1 MEDKIQHFIHEHP
14 LILEEVDPGECLVCR
29 NKVPL
34 CSRAYSCRDN
44 FCFPSYNIHIPC
56 AKLQR
61 EIVHPFH
68 PKHSLTFQ
76 MTSPNAASP
85 SSSVVSFKCD
95 ACGPIP
101 RSSNYYHCSDCEFN
115 LDPCCA
121 LLKPTKTRNVQDRQI
136 QSQIQ
141 SLLRHPHPL
150 IICENKK
157 ILNFPCSAC
166 RQPINGS
173 WICVCLE
180 CNCLLD
186 ESCAQW
192 PSQIDH
198 PLHPQ
203 HPLTLLVHHHFD
215 SASNRCSACG
225 KVLVG
230 FTFHCSDCNFSLDP
244 CCASLIPLRL
254 SLPLPSQNSQGRARG
269 REEKEEFPIQQL
281 SHRHPLIPCEM
292 TKKGYTI
299 TCDACQLLFEEDSS
313 VVYVCLEC
321 KFLLHKSCADLPL
334 KVKHSF
340 CHQQHTLTLI
350 EYSIRQSEDP
360 FVKEKPYIRPI
371 RSGKAHEFKGE
382 LKCHACNKFASGF
395 SYVCRNPKCGIFFD
409 IRCPVSKP
417 WFIKS
422 EIHQHPLP
430 FFNDR
435 ESSLHC
441 TVCHGGID
449 ITPFFRCVECEFN
462 LHPYCV
468 PKLPP
473 TANDKIHRHS
483 LTLTNSPITDYPDE
497 HNHSEFFCDNCEEMR
512 YLEEP
517 TYYCK
522 ECHYVV
528 HVHCLLPEIFP
539 MLGAY
544 KFGETKLDMSASKAL
559 MIEETVEEE
568 EGVDMVTSSSRKGF
582 PSVSTNNEITA
593 RGVSLMLASKKM
605 EGARVDVDPFLIE
618 LDKEIFELRSKAEW
632 LAETL
637 KATKR
642 RIKQVEEGSAEHVA
656 SPWTNSEDSE

>member
-1 MEDKIQHFIHEHP
+1 MEDKIQQRETERDPEMEDKIQHFIHEHP
-14 LILEEVDPGECLVCR
+14 LIFHKLNPDDCLVCR
-29 NKVPL
+29 NKNHL
-34 CSRAYSCRDN
+34 RSGGYSCRER
-44 FCFPSYNIHIPC
+44 FCFPLYNIHVRC

-61 EIVHPFH
+61 EMVHPFH

-76 MTSPNAASP
+76 MTSPNAASSSSS

-101 RSSNYYHCSDCEFN
+101 RSSNYFHCSDCGFN

-121 LLKPTKTRNVQDRQI
+121 LLKHTETRNVQD
-136 QSQIQ
+136 SQIQ
-141 SLLRHPHPL
+141 
-150 IICENKK
+150 
-157 ILNFPCSAC
+157 

-230 FTFHCSDCNFSLDP
+230 FSFHCSDCNFSLDP
-244 CCASLIPLRL
+244 CCASLIPL
-254 SLPLPSQNSQGRARG
+254 PSQNSQGRARG
-269 REEKEEFPIQQL
+269 REEEEEEEEFQIQQL

-299 TCDACQLLFEEDSS
+299 TCDACQLLFEENSS
-313 VVYVCLEC
+313 VVYVCLKC

-340 CHQQHTLTLI
+340 CHQQHALTLI
-350 EYSIRQSEDP
+350 EYSIRQSEDL

-371 RSGKAHEFKGE
+371 SSGKAHEFKGE
-382 LKCHACNKFASGF
+382 LECHACTKFDSGF
-395 SYVCRNPKCGIFFD
+395 AYVCRNPKCGIFFD

-422 EIHQHPLP
+422 EIHHHPLP

-435 ESSLHC
+435 PRWLYC
-441 TVCHGGID
+441 TVCNRI
-449 ITPFFRCVECEFN
+449 INFTPFFRCVECEFN
-462 LHPYCV
+462 LHPCCV

-473 TANDKIHRHS
+473 TAKDEHHRHP
-483 LTLTNSPITDYPDE
+483 LTLTNSPITDNPYE
-497 HNHSEFFCDNCEEMR
+497 NVLFEFYCDACEER
-512 YLEEP
+512 RHLYEP
-517 TYYCK
+517 TYYCE
-522 ECHYVV
+522 ECHYVA

-539 MLGAY
+539 VLGAY
-544 KFGETKLDMSASKAL
+544 KFGETKLDMSTSSKAL
-559 MIEETVEEE
+559 TIEEMVEEE
-568 EGVDMVTSSSRKGF
+568 EGVDEQEVAMATSSSRMAF
-582 PSVSTNNEITA
+582 PSVSTDNSSMV
-593 RGVSLMLASKKM
+593 VSQKM
-605 EGARVDVDPFLIE
+605 QGARVDEDSFLIE
-618 LDKEIFELRSKAEW
+618 LDKEIVELRLKAEW
-632 LAETL
+632 LAKKL

-642 RIKQVEEGSAEHVA
+642 RKKQVEEGSAEHVA
-656 SPWTNSEDSE
+656 SPLPNYEDSE

>member
-1 MEDKIQHFIHEHP
+1 M
-14 LILEEVDPGECLVCR
+14 
-29 NKVPL
+29 
-34 CSRAYSCRDN
+34 
-44 FCFPSYNIHIPC
+44 
-56 AKLQR
+56 
-61 EIVHPFH
+61 VHPFH

-76 MTSPNAASP
+76 MTSSNDAS

-101 RSSNYYHCSDCEFN
+101 RSSNYFHCSDCGFN

-121 LLKPTKTRNVQDRQI
+121 LLKHTETRNVQDRQI
-136 QSQIQ
+136 QTQIQ

-150 IICENKK
+150 
-157 ILNFPCSAC
+157 
-166 RQPINGS
+166 QPINGS

-244 CCASLIPLRL
+244 CCASLIPL
-254 SLPLPSQNSQGRARG
+254 PSQNSQGRAID
-269 REEKEEFPIQQL
+269 REAEEEEFQIQQL

-292 TKKGYTI
+292 TIKGYTI
-299 TCDACQLLFEEDSS
+299 TCDACRLHFEEDSS

-340 CHQQHTLTLI
+340 CHPQHALTLI
-350 EYSIRQSEDP
+350 EYSIRRSEDP
-360 FVKEKPYIRPI
+360 FVKEKPYVRPI
-371 RSGKAHEFKGE
+371 SSGKAHEFKGE
-382 LKCHACNKFASGF
+382 LQCHA
-395 SYVCRNPKCGIFFD
+395 
-409 IRCPVSKP
+409 CPVSKP
-417 WFIKS
+417 WFIKP
-422 EIHQHPLP
+422 EIHHHPLP

-435 ESSLHC
+435 PSLLYC
-441 TVCHGGID
+441 TVCNIIIN

-473 TANDKIHRHS
+473 TAKDKIHRHP
-483 LTLTNSPITDYPDE
+483 LTLTNSPIRDYPDE
-497 HNHSEFFCDNCEEMR
+497 HEHSVLGLLVMGMLIQSAQTNMASEFYCDTCEEMR

-517 TYYCK
+517 TYYCE
-522 ECHYVV
+522 ECHYVA

-544 KFGETKLDMSASKAL
+544 KFGETKLDMSTNSKVLA
-559 MIEETVEEE
+559 IEEMVEEE
-568 EGVDMVTSSSRKGF
+568 EGVDEQEVDMATSSSRKAF
-582 PSVSTNNEITA
+582 PSVSTDNSSM
-593 RGVSLMLASKKM
+593 VASKKM
-605 EGARVDVDPFLIE
+605 QGARVDGDSFLVE
-618 LDKEIFELRSKAEW
+618 LDKEIVELRSKAEW
-632 LAETL
+632 LAEKL

-642 RIKQVEEGSAEHVA
+642 RVKQVEEGSVEHVA
-656 SPWTNSEDSE
+656 CPLSNSEDSE

>member
-1 MEDKIQHFIHEHP
+1 MEDKIQQRETERDPEMEDEIQHFIHEHP
-14 LILEEVDPGECLVCR
+14 LIFHEVDPGECLVCR
-29 NKVPL
+29 NEIPL
-34 CSRAYSCRDN
+34 WSCAYSCREH
-44 FCFPSYNIHIPC
+44 FCFPSYNIHIRC

-61 EIVHPFH
+61 EMVHPFH

-76 MTSPNAASP
+76 MTSSNDVS

-101 RSSNYYHCSDCEFN
+101 RSSNYFHCSDCGFN

-121 LLKPTKTRNVQDRQI
+121 LLKHTETRNVQDRQI
-136 QSQIQ
+136 QTQIQ

-150 IICENKK
+150 IICENKT
-157 ILNFPCSAC
+157 IFNFPCSAC

-244 CCASLIPLRL
+244 CCASLIPL
-254 SLPLPSQNSQGRARG
+254 PSQNSQGRARG
-269 REEKEEFPIQQL
+269 REEEEEFQIQQL
-281 SHRHPLIPCEM
+281 SHPHPLIPCEM
-292 TKKGYTI
+292 TKKGYAI

-340 CHQQHTLTLI
+340 CHQQHALTLLP
-350 EYSIRQSEDP
+350 YSIRQSEDP
-360 FVKEKPYIRPI
+360 FVKEKPYTSSIS
-371 RSGKAHEFKGE
+371 SGKAHEFKGKLE
-382 LKCHACNKFASGF
+382 CHACTKYASGF
-395 SYVCRNPKCGIFFD
+395 AYVCRNPKCGIFFD

-422 EIHQHPLP
+422 EIHHHPLP

-435 ESSLHC
+435 PPWLYC
-441 TVCHGGID
+441 TVCNRIIN

-473 TANDKIHRHS
+473 TAKDKIHRHP
-483 LTLTNSPITDYPDE
+483 LTLTNSPIRDYPDE
-497 HNHSEFFCDNCEEMR
+497 HEHSEFYCDTCEEMR

-517 TYYCK
+517 TYYCE
-522 ECHYVV
+522 ECHYVA
-528 HVHCLLPEIFP
+528 HVHCLLAEIFP

-544 KFGETKLDMSASKAL
+544 KFGETKLDMSTSSKAL
-559 MIEETVEEE
+559 TIEEMVEEE
-568 EGVDMVTSSSRKGF
+568 EGVDEQEVDMATGSSRKAF
-582 PSVSTNNEITA
+582 PSVSTDNSSM
-593 RGVSLMLASKKM
+593 VASKKM
-605 EGARVDVDPFLIE
+605 LGARFDGDSFLIE
-618 LDKEIFELRSKAEW
+618 LDKEIVELRSKAEW
-632 LAETL
+632 LAKKL
-637 KATKR
+637 KATREKNKTSR
-642 RIKQVEEGSAEHVA
+642 GEEC
-656 SPWTNSEDSE
+656 